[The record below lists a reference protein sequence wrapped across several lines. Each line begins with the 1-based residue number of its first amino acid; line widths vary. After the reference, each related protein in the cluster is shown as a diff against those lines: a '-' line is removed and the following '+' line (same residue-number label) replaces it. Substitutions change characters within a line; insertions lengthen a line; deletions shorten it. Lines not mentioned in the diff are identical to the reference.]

1 MSTEESLMRLR
12 PLLIH
17 LGRNGSA
24 ESESAP
30 DFDAL
35 YRRYL
40 KPVYAYLAYR
50 VDDRLLAEDLA
61 SQVFEKAW
69 RGLDR
74 FDPGKSS
81 ISTWLFTI
89 ARNCLTDHFRSQGN
103 RPLEVELPLDFEAGG
118 ADGQAPSA
126 QSQIPVVEIGERALE
141 LRGELRRALGRLG
154 DREREIVS
162 LKFGG
167 SMTNRKIAQ
176 LLDISE
182 SNVGT
187 ILYRSLNKMKTQLEG
202 GIKND

>member
-1 MSTEESLMRLR
+1 MSTEVSLIRLG
-12 PLLIH
+12 PLRRHTGIVS
-17 LGRNGSA
+17 SA
-24 ESESAP
+24 GSESAP
-30 DFDAL
+30 DFDAV
-35 YRRYL
+35 YRRFL

-74 FDPGKSS
+74 FDSGKSS

-89 ARNCLTDHFRSQGN
+89 ARNCLTDHFRAQGN
-103 RPLEVELPLDFEAGG
+103 KPLEVELPLDVETDGAGG
-118 ADGQAPSA
+118 QGA
-126 QSQIPVVEIGERALE
+126 QMHRHLPDTDQVEHALE
-141 LRGELRRALGRLG
+141 LRGELRQALGGLG

-162 LKFGG
+162 LKFGA